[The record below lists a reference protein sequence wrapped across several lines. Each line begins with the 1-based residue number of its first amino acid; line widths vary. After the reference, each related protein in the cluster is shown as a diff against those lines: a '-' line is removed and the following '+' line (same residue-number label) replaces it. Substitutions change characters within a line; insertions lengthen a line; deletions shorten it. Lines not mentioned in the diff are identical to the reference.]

1 MLRKETLCRKGAAKS
16 PTIFH
21 TQPPFMRTEG
31 IRFIKSGDPRILP
44 AGETKAIEGLRP
56 PFSAHV
62 RPTARRG
69 RRCERGAPV
78 QFLRPLLR
86 HRLRRDG
93 CTSDLS
99 RCMSLLRLI
108 RRRPRPRAGHDFAS
122 DQVVRG
128 GPYRGSRSIPMPE
141 ESRRRIASRG
151 GRYRG

>member
-1 MLRKETLCRKGAAKS
+1 MLRKETLCTRGAAKS
-16 PTIFH
+16 PAIFH
-21 TQPPFMRTEG
+21 PQPPFMRTEG

-62 RPTARRG
+62 R
-69 RRCERGAPV
+69 RCERGAPV

-86 HRLRRDG
+86 R
-93 CTSDLS
+93 LS
-99 RCMSLLRLI
+99 RCMRLLQLI
-108 RRRPRPRAGHDFAS
+108 RGEPRPRTGHDFGS

-151 GRYRG
+151 RAIPRLRKAGVFRVATNARDV